1 MAGAFIAVE
10 GPDGA
15 GKTTLAQR
23 LSRRLRREGV
33 DVVEVREPGGT
44 AVAEIARDAA
54 LDPELEASPVAEL
67 FLILAARA
75 DLVTKVIRPALEA
88 GKVVVSDRY
97 ELSTRAY
104 QIAGRRLPESAVLA
118 ANELATGGLVP
129 DLSIVLDVSE
139 DVGQARLTARGSQPD
154 RIERAGVDAGMN
166 ARIARAFAEANGNGV
181 EHLDVGTR
189 SISEVEE
196 AAWALLSARLAALEV
211 IPKSGAGSGEGDRR

>member
-23 LSRRLRREGV
+23 LSNRLRQKGV

-44 AVAEIARDAA
+44 PVAEVARGAA
-54 LDPELEASPVAEL
+54 LDPELDASPLAEL

-88 GKVVVSDRY
+88 GRVVVSDRY
-97 ELSTRAY
+97 DLSTRAY
-104 QIAGRRLPESAVLA
+104 QVAGRQLPEAAVMA

-129 DLSIVLDVSE
+129 NLSIVLDVSR
-139 DVGQARLTARGSQPD
+139 DVGLARRNARGSLPD
-154 RIERAGVDAGMN
+154 RIERADAEMN
-166 ARIARAFAEANGNGV
+166 ARIAQAFADASGNGV
-181 EHLDVGTR
+181 EHLDVVTR
-189 SISEVEE
+189 SIEEVEE
-196 AAWALLSARLAALEV
+196 AAWELVCSRLHR
-211 IPKSGAGSGEGDRR
+211 SGLMG

>member
-104 QIAGRRLPESAVLA
+104 QIAGRRLPESAVLV

-139 DVGQARLTARGSQPD
+139 DVGQARLTARGSQRD